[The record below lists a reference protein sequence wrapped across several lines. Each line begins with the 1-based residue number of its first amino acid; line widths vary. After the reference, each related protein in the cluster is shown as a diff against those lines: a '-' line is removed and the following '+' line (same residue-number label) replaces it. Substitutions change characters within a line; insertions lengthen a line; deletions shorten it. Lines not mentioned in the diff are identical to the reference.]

1 MTAAAIPVYKVTGTL
16 RQWNTKE
23 LQLLC
28 NPREKGSR
36 EKTEFLLWSSRLK
49 KNISLNLYM
58 WKLFKKSYDFV
69 LFLGF
74 VVAVNSYIL

>member
-16 RQWNTKE
+16 RQWNRKE

-36 EKTEFLLWSSRLK
+36 EKRSLESLEFK
-49 KNISLNLYM
+49 AKEEYISKSLYV
-58 WKLFKKSYDFV
+58 K
-69 LFLGF
+69 
-74 VVAVNSYIL
+74 AI